1 MIPTP
6 ETVCNA
12 VYGACAPTPGPN
24 ILTPMSADL
33 RRLQDHFRA
42 TYGRPPHVVAEAPGR
57 VNLIGEHTDY
67 NGGFVLPIAI
77 DRTVAVAAAPRDGRL
92 IRVRSLD
99 LGQEDQFEPDCV
111 APLPDQ
117 PWSNYIR
124 GVAWALREEGG
135 RLGGSDLAVTGDVPQ
150 GAGLSSSAALAVSA
164 TAALACLSDR
174 EIDRRH
180 LALLAQKA
188 ENRFV
193 GVQCGIMD
201 QFAAALA
208 QPGCALLI
216 DCRSME
222 TQHVPL
228 PPHIAIAV
236 VDSKMPRRLG
246 ETEYNQ
252 RREECVRAA
261 ALLGLPSLRDA
272 DIARLEQA
280 RERMPDVLYRRARHV
295 ITENQR
301 VLRAVD
307 ALRDHDLHTLGT
319 LLLQSHESLRD
330 DYQVSCP
337 ALDLLV
343 DLAARVPGVYG
354 ARLTGAGFGGC
365 TVNVMAPGALAL
377 FQQLV
382 PAEYARQAG
391 LACQIY
397 ACQAQEGLRITYV

>member
-1 MIPTP
+1 
-6 ETVCNA
+6 
-12 VYGACAPTPGPN
+12 
-24 ILTPMSADL
+24 MSADL

-42 TYGRPPHVVAEAPGR
+42 TYGRPPQVVAEAPGR

-67 NGGFVLPIAI
+67 NDGFVLPIAI

-99 LGQEDQFEPDCV
+99 LGQEDQFEPDYL
-111 APLPDQ
+111 APLPGQ

-124 GVAWALREEGG
+124 GVAWALREEGW
-135 RLGGSDLAVTGDVPQ
+135 RLGGSDLAITGDVPQ

-164 TAALACLSDR
+164 AAALVCLSDG
-174 EIDRRH
+174 EIDRRR

-222 TQHVPL
+222 TQHVPV
-228 PPHIAIAV
+228 PTDIAIAI
-236 VDSKMPRRLG
+236 VDSKTPRRLG
-246 ETEYNQ
+246 ETQYNR
-252 RREECVRAA
+252 RREECVQAA
-261 ALLGLPSLRDA
+261 ALLGVRSLRDA
-272 DIARLEQA
+272 DIARLEKA
-280 RERMPDVLYRRARHV
+280 RETVPDVLYRRARHV

-301 VLRAVD
+301 VIRAVD
-307 ALRDHDLHTLGT
+307 ALHDHDLQTLGA
-319 LLLQSHESLRD
+319 LLLQSHDSLRD

-337 ALDLLV
+337 PLDLLV
-343 DLAARVPGVYG
+343 SLATRLPGVYG

-365 TVNVMAPGALAL
+365 TVNLMAPQALAP

-382 PAEYARQAG
+382 PPEYAQQTG
-391 LACQIY
+391 LACQVH
-397 ACQAQEGLRITYV
+397 ACRAQEGLRITYV